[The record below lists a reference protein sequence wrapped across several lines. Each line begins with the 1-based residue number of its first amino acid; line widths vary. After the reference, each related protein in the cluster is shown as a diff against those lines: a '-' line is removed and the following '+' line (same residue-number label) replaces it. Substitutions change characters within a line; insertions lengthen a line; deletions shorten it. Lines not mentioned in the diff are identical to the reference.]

1 MYVVFSDAAEK
12 QILEVKRHLVLVAVP
27 VCESWENQFN

>member
-1 MYVVFSDAAEK
+1 MLFSQMQRK

-27 VCESWENQFN
+27 VSESWDNQFN